1 MLKNTDH
8 LITIDGPNMLQ
19 SNLVASKNKHF
30 IYLEDRDV
38 KFPACMI
45 EKKTEQITN
54 GVLPPTT
61 EK

>member
-1 MLKNTDH
+1 
-8 LITIDGPNMLQ
+8 
-19 SNLVASKNKHF
+19 VAGKNKHF

-45 EKKTEQITN
+45 EKKPEQITN